1 LVDLARAGE
10 LITPLAFRR
19 LSLALGLGPDQMAY
33 TEDGRT
39 P

>member
-1 LVDLARAGE
+1 L
-10 LITPLAFRR
+10 TPLAFRR
-19 LSLALGLGPDQMAY
+19 LGLALALGPNEMAY

>member
-1 LVDLARAGE
+1 LVDLPRASK
-10 LITPLAFRR
+10 LVTPLAFRR
-19 LSLALGLGPDQMAY
+19 LHLAMALGPDEMAY